1 MQEDP
6 SRLIST
12 SGAEKVKVCKIQHA
26 LQHLQSDEASVLVC
40 KPVLT
45 LPFLDNLSCAR
56 TGGIRR
62 GGSTAEGAWLFLY
75 N

>member
-1 MQEDP
+1 MQEDQ

-26 LQHLQSDEASVLVC
+26 LQHLQRDEASVLVC
-40 KPVLT
+40 KPMLT
-45 LPFLDNLSCAR
+45 LPFLDNLSCAHA
-56 TGGIRR
+56 GGIRR
-62 GGSTAEGAWLFLY
+62 GGSTAEGAWLFFY